1 MALAVVASWPQSLQ
15 TCDPAAWHGEAP
27 RRAQRCG
34 GGRAGLPPPAGLP
47 ALCNLS
53 ARLFLLTA
61 SAGPPPLTTGP
72 TCAHSCSRSTQ
83 RGGQPPDISP
93 QTEPLLESCSQLMG
107 RSRGIFPIAQKIK
120 AQAAQLEAK
129 AVRGLC
135 GNAADELCVSQGL
148 LREQAQLPAV
158 QSAVALGMPSC
169 SRQGFFSEQHICT
182 GKQCFLYLIFSII
195 TVLWISFL
203 S

>member
-1 MALAVVASWPQSLQ
+1 MARGGTQKGAALRGRQGRAASSCW
-15 TCDPAAWHGEAP
+15 AP
-27 RRAQRCG
+27 RFVQPQCTPVFAHGFCRATPTHRWPHLRPQLQQEHPA
-34 GGRAGLPPPAGLP
+34 GRAA
-47 ALCNLS
+47 
-53 ARLFLLTA
+53 
-61 SAGPPPLTTGP
+61 
-72 TCAHSCSRSTQ
+72 
-83 RGGQPPDISP
+83 PDISP
-93 QTEPLLESCSQLMG
+93 QTEPLLESCSRLMG